1 MLTELQIFAKR
12 LKQARI
18 QKKLSMEQLANL
30 MDGIVSKQAI
40 SKYESAKM
48 MPNMTVLV
56 SIAEVLNVELDDLF
70 RPFNFEVENL
80 QVSFRK
86 KSDAGA
92 KEINSLKIKIQ
103 DDIEKYLEIE
113 NILEKQTPE
122 FAQVNSEI
130 LSSPQQMWKCAREI
144 REQWKLGND
153 AIANVQDMLEEHGI
167 KVILTEASPNFD
179 GVSGVVNNKY
189 YFVVLNRE
197 QKHIERRRFTT
208 LHELGHLLFND
219 RFDSRL
225 TQHEKESLCDNFANE
240 MLIPTSAIESA
251 FKPGDQIT
259 TSELKELQY
268 KYGVSINAIMVK
280 IHQLEIMN
288 DNRYKSYC
296 IRKRNDERLRNF
308 IEKTRYKENLT
319 NRFETMV
326 YSAAAKE
333 LISTSKAASLL
344 KCSVSNVRKN
354 LNTL

>member
-1 MLTELQIFAKR
+1 MMTELQIFAKR
-12 LKQARI
+12 LKQARL
-18 QKKLSMEQLANL
+18 QKKFSMDYLANL
-30 MDGIVSKQAI
+30 MNGIVSKQAI

-56 SIAEVLNVELDDLF
+56 SLAEALDVELDDLF

-92 KEINSLKIKIQ
+92 KEINSLKIRIQ

-113 NILEKQTPE
+113 NILDKQTPK
-122 FAQVNSEI
+122 FTQVNSEI
-130 LSSPQQMWKCAREI
+130 LSTPQQMWKCAKEI

-167 KVILTEASPNFD
+167 KVILTEASPDFD
-179 GVSGVVNNKY
+179 GVSGVVNDKY
-189 YFVVLNRE
+189 YFVVLNRNQE
-197 QKHIERRRFTT
+197 HVERRRFTA

-219 RFDSRL
+219 CFDSRL
-225 TQHEKESLCDNFANE
+225 SQHDKETLCDNFANE

-280 IHQLEIMN
+280 IHQLQIMN
-288 DNRYKSYC
+288 DIRYRSYC
-296 IRKRNDERLRNF
+296 IRKRNDERLRTF
-308 IEKTRYKENLT
+308 IEKSRYKENLT

-326 YSAAAKE
+326 YSAAARE
-333 LISTSKAASLL
+333 LITTSKAASML
-344 KCSVSNVRKN
+344 KCSISSVRKN